1 MFFVS
6 LGGVSLLHRQ
16 WRYETPFNCLGDFS
30 FCGVVS
36 TRFPRLSAG
45 TPSEIIARS
54 VFFVVSHFLSP
65 LVRASLV
72 TDSIGHKG
80 SPD

>member
-16 WRYETPFNCLGDFS
+16 WRYETPFNWLGDFS

-36 TRFPRLSAG
+36 TRFPHAFRRD
-45 TPSEIIARS
+45 TVRNNCT
-54 VFFVVSHFLSP
+54 VCFFVVSHFLSP
-65 LVRASLV
+65 PVGASLV
-72 TDSIGHKG
+72 TDSIGHMG